1 MMKNDRHP
9 ASFRDP
15 SGFLFERNGN
25 LYRQINHVYQ
35 QNYDHLIQSG
45 LYDLLVQQGHL
56 VAHQEVD
63 IQPEIPELC
72 YKVIQPE
79 RLPFISYPYEWSFS
93 QYKDAA
99 LQVLKIQQAAL
110 KRGMSLKDASA
121 YNMQFNQ
128 GHPVLI
134 DTLSFEKYQEGQ
146 PWVAY
151 RQFCQHFLAPL
162 ALMALKD
169 IRLSQLMR
177 VYIDGIPLDLAA
189 HLLPWQTRL
198 QMGLGT
204 HLFLHAEAQR
214 RYADSE
220 HAKRNITRQKM
231 SQMAFLGLLDSL
243 ESTVQSLNWRAGGTA
258 WADYYDFTNYQQ
270 AAFETKKTI
279 VAKYLAQSEPKVVWD
294 LGANTG
300 VFSRLAPSQAIVLA
314 FDIDPSAVEANYRQC
329 RDEQNQQVLP
339 LCMDL
344 TNPSPALGW
353 NHQERASLVDRGP
366 ADTILALAL
375 IHHLAIGNNLPFF
388 EIAKFFARCCKW
400 LIIEFVP
407 KGDSQVQKMLASR
420 LDIFPH
426 YQQAEFEQDFGG
438 FFEVIE
444 KEAIQGSERT
454 LYLMRR
460 K

>member
-1 MMKNDRHP
+1 
-9 ASFRDP
+9 
-15 SGFLFERNGN
+15 
-25 LYRQINHVYQ
+25 
-35 QNYDHLIQSG
+35 
-45 LYDLLVQQGHL
+45 
-56 VAHQEVD
+56 
-63 IQPEIPELC
+63 
-72 YKVIQPE
+72 
-79 RLPFISYPYEWSFS
+79 
-93 QYKDAA
+93 
-99 LQVLKIQQAAL
+99 
-110 KRGMSLKDASA
+110 
-121 YNMQFNQ
+121 
-128 GHPVLI
+128 
-134 DTLSFEKYQEGQ
+134 
-146 PWVAY
+146 
-151 RQFCQHFLAPL
+151 
-162 ALMALKD
+162 
-169 IRLSQLMR
+169 
-177 VYIDGIPLDLAA
+177 
-189 HLLPWQTRL
+189 
-198 QMGLGT
+198 MGLGT

-214 RYADSE
+214 RYADSD

-231 SQMAFLGLLDSL
+231 SRMAFLGLLDSL
-243 ESTVQSLNWRAGGTA
+243 ESTVRGLNWRAGGTA